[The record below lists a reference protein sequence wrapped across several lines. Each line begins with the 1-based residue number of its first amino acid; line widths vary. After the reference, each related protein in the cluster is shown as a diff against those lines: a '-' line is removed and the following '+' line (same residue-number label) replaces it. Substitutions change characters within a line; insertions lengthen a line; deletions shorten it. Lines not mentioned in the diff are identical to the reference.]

1 MIQAL
6 KIALDRAEQAR
17 TLAELRGY
25 EGIAAKNYFSVF
37 RYNLIPDWAEFPSRS
52 KNPPQTNV
60 NATLS
65 FLYTLLM
72 YRVETAIETAGLD
85 PMAGFLHASDYGKNA
100 LTFDLM
106 EEFRTPF
113 VDTICCSLFNLNT
126 LTAHDFEQKATA
138 DIKDALFDPNEGEA
152 PSEKIVLLTRDGL
165 KKVIPVFEK
174 KMENKVQY
182 QGLDHTVSL
191 NTIIM
196 EQVKH
201 LKRVLLGEE
210 KEYKG
215 FLYR

>member
-1 MIQAL
+1 
-6 KIALDRAEQAR
+6 
-17 TLAELRGY
+17 
-25 EGIAAKNYFSVF
+25 
-37 RYNLIPDWAEFPSRS
+37 
-52 KNPPQTNV
+52 
-60 NATLS
+60 
-65 FLYTLLM
+65 M
-72 YRVETAIETAGLD
+72 YRVETAIETVGLD
-85 PMAGFLHASDYGKNA
+85 PMAGFLHISDYGKNA
-100 LTFDLM
+100 LTFDLA

-126 LTAHDFEQKATA
+126 LASHDFEQKAAT
-138 DIKDALFDPNEGEA
+138 DIKDALFNPNEGEA
-152 PSEKIVLLTRDGL
+152 PAEKIVLLTRDGL

-182 QGLDHTVSL
+182 QRLDNPISL

-201 LKRVLLGEE
+201 LKRMLLDEE